1 MLSIAKPILQLQLMN
16 ILKAGY
22 MSQFDPNELSAG
34 QKYDN
39 NVHAC
44 FQDKANRFAQNACGP
59 VADAIYNFVREIG
72 IMATQ
77 LNSVIAPPLPP
88 ALPGGPCNGVIQITD
103 YTIS

>member
-1 MLSIAKPILQLQLMN
+1 MLSVAKPILQLQLMN

-22 MSQFDPNELSAG
+22 MSQFDPNELGAA
-34 QKYDN
+34 QKHDGGAE
-39 NVHAC
+39 AC
-44 FQDKANRFAQNACGP
+44 FQDRANRFAQNACGP
-59 VADAIYNFVREIG
+59 VADAIYNFVKEIG

-88 ALPGGPCNGVIQITD
+88 ALPGGPCSGVININD